1 MRLDFSDVKFVDVIY
16 FDVFFIEDVGKYLNY
31 FDFESGKIKVECN
44 YFFILFLFCWENDI
58 YNLYVE
64 FGFWYNIGFISCFWI

>member
-44 YFFILFLFCWENDI
+44 NFCYFIFILLRK
-58 YNLYVE
+58 
-64 FGFWYNIGFISCFWI
+64 WYL